1 MGEADAPE
9 DANDTREDLLKA
21 VSSRTNRAI
30 LSLLAVE
37 PTYPR
42 KIGNLIAIS
51 EGEAARRL
59 KHMEGLGLVASAWS
73 YVGKN
78 IKLYRLASDRLT
90 LRFRPEGLT
99 LELGHESVKDGK
111 DGQTFTLLPF
121 PMRVPMTE
129 AFLGRTKQLQ
139 RLSGSERVVVVEG
152 MPGVGK
158 TALIAHYCVTR
169 GMQQALF
176 WHSFRGLE
184 SLSWVANRF
193 AVFLAQHGDRNLL
206 HALEQRTDISDAREI
221 LLRGMD
227 DARFLI
233 VFDDVHRIEDPKVRE
248 FVTDAINRIQKAKL
262 LITSRET
269 PRFDPSL
276 PGRSVMRLEGFTD
289 EEVGQFFQQQGVP
302 LEKELLPKVREEVGG
317 HPLALN
323 LLIEASKELKVPVP
337 KLLDRIPE
345 RNIED
350 YLLQEVF
357 GSLTDDEKQLLSHAS
372 IFRGR
377 FSADDLS
384 ALSKRTADHLLLKMR
399 RRHLVQSDGT
409 EYSLHEVIRNFFYK
423 LLKDRESYHLRA
435 AQRYLERQTIDG
447 RLEAMHH
454 FLQAGKRDRVLQ
466 LLEENLD
473 FKEFDFI
480 DAGYQNLYFSIL
492 DQFKKSE
499 VTDPN
504 RWGLILDEKGDISL
518 HRGEPKVA
526 LDYYDDAQAIFE
538 KAKDINR
545 VMDLNWKRALAYE
558 GLGKPDEAR
567 KICEDGLARAPKE
580 GTTRPRLEELLKKLG
595 GTTPLPKAKATS
607 R

>member
-1 MGEADAPE
+1 MGEVELPNAGDA
-9 DANDTREDLLKA
+9 REELLKA

-42 KIGNLIAIS
+42 KIGNLLAIS

-59 KHMEGLGLVASAWS
+59 KAMEGLGLVASAWS

-78 IKLYRLASDRLT
+78 IKLYRLASDRIVLS
-90 LRFRPEGLT
+90 FRPEGLH
-99 LELGHESVKDGK
+99 LELGLQNADTS
-111 DGQTFTLLPF
+111 QTFTILPF
-121 PMRVPMTE
+121 PLRVPTTE
-129 AFLGRTKQLQ
+129 QFFGRRGELAKLD
-139 RLSGSERVVVVEG
+139 GAERIVVVEG

-158 TALIAHYCVTR
+158 TALVAQYSLTR
-169 GMQQALF
+169 GANRPLF

-184 SLSWVANRF
+184 SLPWLANRF
-193 AVFLAQHGDRNLL
+193 SVFLAQQGDRQLM
-206 HALEQRTDISDAREI
+206 HALEQRLDINDAREI
-221 LLRGMD
+221 LLRGID
-227 DARFLI
+227 DARFLL
-233 VFDDVHRIEDPKVRE
+233 VFDDVHRIEDPKLRE
-248 FVTDAINRIQKAKL
+248 FITDAMNRTQRAKL
-262 LITSRET
+262 IVTSRES
-269 PRFDPSL
+269 PRYDAAL
-276 PGRSVMRLEGFTD
+276 PGRLLMRLPGLND
-289 EEVGQFFQQQGVP
+289 QEVGEFFQNKGVKIDP
-302 LEKELLPKVREEVGG
+302 ALLPKVREEVGG

-323 LLIEASKELKVPVP
+323 LLLDASKELNVKVEQ
-337 KLLDRIPE
+337 LLDRIPE

-357 GSLTDDEKQLLSHAS
+357 GSLSDDERQLLSHAS

-384 ALSKRTADHLLLKMR
+384 AVSKRTADHALLKLR

-409 EYSLHEVIRNFFYK
+409 DYSLHEVIRNFFYK
-423 LLKDRESYHLRA
+423 LLKDRDQFHLRA

-447 RLEAMHH
+447 RLEAMYH

-473 FKEFDFI
+473 LKEFDFI

-499 VTDPN
+499 VGDPE

-518 HRGEPKVA
+518 TRGEPKSA
-526 LDYYDDAQAIFE
+526 LEYYLESQAIFE
-538 KAKDINR
+538 KSKDTPR
-545 VMDLNWKRALAYE
+545 VLDLMWKRALALE
-558 GLGKPDEAR
+558 RLGKRDDA
-567 KICEDGLARAPKE
+567 KKLCDDGLAKAPKE
-580 GTTRPRLEELLKKLG
+580 GTIRERLAELSKKLAA
-595 GTTPLPKAKATS
+595 TPPKVKAVAG

>member
-1 MGEADAPE
+1 MGEVEQPEAGDA
-9 DANDTREDLLKA
+9 REELLKA
-21 VSSRTNRAI
+21 VSSRTNRSI

-42 KIGNLIAIS
+42 KIGNLLAIS

-78 IKLYRLASDRLT
+78 IKLYRMASDRIVLS
-90 LRFRPEGLT
+90 FRPDGLQ
-99 LELGHESVKDGK
+99 LELGLQNADAS
-111 DGQTFTLLPF
+111 QTFTILPF
-121 PMRVPMTE
+121 PLRVPTTE
-129 AFLGRTKQLQ
+129 QFFGRRAELTKLD
-139 RLSGSERVVVVEG
+139 GPERVVVMEG

-158 TALIAHYCVTR
+158 TALVAQYAHSR
-169 GMQQALF
+169 GANRPLF

-184 SLSWVANRF
+184 SLPWLANRF
-193 AVFLAQHGDRNLL
+193 SIFLAQQGDRQLL
-206 HALEQRTDISDAREI
+206 HALEQRMDINDAREI

-233 VFDDVHRIEDPKVRE
+233 VFDDVHRIEDPKLRE
-248 FVTDAINRIQKAKL
+248 FITDTMNRTQKSKL
-262 LITSRET
+262 LVTSRES
-269 PRFDPSL
+269 PRYDATVA
-276 PGRSVMRLEGFTD
+276 GRMLLRLHGLTD
-289 EEVGQFFQQQGVP
+289 AEVGEFFQNKGIRLDPAV
-302 LEKELLPKVREEVGG
+302 LPKVREEVGG

-323 LLIEASKELKVPVP
+323 LLLDAAKELNVKVEQ
-337 KLLDRIPE
+337 LLDRIPE

-357 GSLTDDEKQLLSHAS
+357 GSLSDDERQLLSHAS

-384 ALSKRTADHLLLKMR
+384 TVSKRTADHPLLKLR

-409 EYSLHEVIRNFFYK
+409 DFSLHEVIRNFFYK
-423 LLKDRESYHLRA
+423 LLKDREQFHLRA

-473 FKEFDFI
+473 LKEFDFI

-492 DQFKKSE
+492 DQFKKTE
-499 VTDPN
+499 VADPQ

-518 HRGEPKVA
+518 TRGEPKTA
-526 LDYYDDAQAIFE
+526 LDYYVESQSIFE
-538 KAKDINR
+538 KNKDPTR
-545 VMDLNWKRALAYE
+545 VLDLTWKRALALERLGKRDDARKLCDE
-558 GLGKPDEAR
+558 GLAK
-567 KICEDGLARAPKE
+567 APKE
-580 GTTRPRLEELLKKLG
+580 GPIRERLTELSKKLAA
-595 GTTPLPKAKATS
+595 PAPKVKAVAG